1 MHKENQCIQYRIM
14 EEKDLDQVCEIEQET
29 FSQPWKRE
37 DFLQMIQQDHSLYI
51 VAVQNE
57 TEIVIGG
64 CGVRNILGEGEI
76 TNVVIRKEYRN
87 QGLAYL
93 MLQELILQG
102 EEIGI
107 TDYTLEVR
115 ESNLVAINL
124 YKKLDFHIEGIRKN
138 FYEKPIENGIIMWK
152 RKK

>member
-1 MHKENQCIQYRIM
+1 MHKESQCIQYRIM
-14 EEKDLDQVCEIEQET
+14 EEKDLDQVCEIEHET

-87 QGLAYL
+87 QGFAYM

-102 EEIGI
+102 EAIGI

-115 ESNLVAINL
+115 ESNLAAINL

-138 FYEKPIENGIIMWK
+138 FYEKPMENGIIMWK